1 MMLTVMLGKVYWNV
15 LEERNVQAVEPDDV
29 GLSLVAM
36 VMPVP
41 YRSYDQVT
49 RLHEHFLSRYGGV
62 T

>member
-1 MMLTVMLGKVYWNV
+1 MMLTVMLGKVYRNV

-41 YRSYDQVT
+41 YRSYDQVA